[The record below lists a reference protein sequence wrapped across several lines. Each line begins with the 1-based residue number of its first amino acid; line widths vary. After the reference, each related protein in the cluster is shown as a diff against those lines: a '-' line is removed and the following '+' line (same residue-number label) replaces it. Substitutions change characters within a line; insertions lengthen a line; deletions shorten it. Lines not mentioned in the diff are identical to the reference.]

1 MVEPST
7 LPPHGLD
14 HVALLVGDMERA
26 VAGARALGLEVEDPA
41 SFPAEGTREA
51 YAGPPGAPAKLLLMA
66 AAGPG
71 PYARALEK
79 RGPGLHHLA
88 LVTPDPLA
96 LLRAARGWLLHP
108 ASLDPAGTARP
119 TLWLARPG
127 IGALLEVT
135 RGEPARGEPVVEA
148 LEIPCADAR
157 ATALLKVLGP
167 AGTVTPGSSARLRI
181 AGRWLGACGG
191 LEELA

>member
-1 MVEPST
+1 MVEPLT

-14 HVALLVGDMERA
+14 HVALLVEDIERA
-26 VAGARALGLEVEDPA
+26 VAGARMLGLQVEDPA
-41 SFPAEGTREA
+41 SFPGEGTREA

-88 LVTPDPLA
+88 LVTPDPLG
-96 LLRAARGWLLHP
+96 LVRAARGWLLHP
-108 ASLDPAGTARP
+108 ASLDPDGTPRA

-135 RGEPARGEPVVEA
+135 RGEPGAGEPVVEA
-148 LEIPCADAR
+148 LEVPCADAR
-157 ATALLKVLGP
+157 AAALLTALGAAGP
-167 AGTVTPGSSARLRI
+167 TAAGSPARVKI
-181 AGRWLGACGG
+181 AGRWLSACGG
-191 LEELA
+191 LEALA